1 MKEFGKYF
9 NEKYSLPPTIE
20 RGPVG
25 RDFKRGC
32 GEAWKAALE
41 WCLTWLDN
49 DSPCGCDKISSE
61 IIKRELNNE

>member
-1 MKEFGKYF
+1 MKEFEKYF
-9 NEKYSLPPTIE
+9 NEKYPLPPTIE

-41 WCLTWLDN
+41 WVVNECVLPN
-49 DSPCGCDKISSE
+49 GMISHTLIS
-61 IIKRELNNE
+61 KELNDE